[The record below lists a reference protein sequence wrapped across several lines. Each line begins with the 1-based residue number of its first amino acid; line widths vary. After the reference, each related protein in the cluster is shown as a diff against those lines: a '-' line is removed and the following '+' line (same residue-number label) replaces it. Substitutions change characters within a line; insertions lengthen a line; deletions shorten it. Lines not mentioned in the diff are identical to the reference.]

1 VAVEKLTYKKS
12 AEKRLRQDALQTTFP
27 ARLDNFLS
35 PKFPLI
41 SEISSFSTA
50 TPANNS

>member
-27 ARLDNFLS
+27 AGHFLS

-41 SEISSFSTA
+41 SEISRLSTA
-50 TPANNS
+50 TPVNNS